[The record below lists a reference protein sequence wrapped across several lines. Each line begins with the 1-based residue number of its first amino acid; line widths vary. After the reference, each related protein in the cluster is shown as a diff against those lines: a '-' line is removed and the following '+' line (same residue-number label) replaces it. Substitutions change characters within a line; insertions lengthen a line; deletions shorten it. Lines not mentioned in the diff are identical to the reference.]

1 MTNLVNAANKN
12 IAALGLDDAKNK
24 LDGLLTQL
32 QTAYVSYNAIQDQI
46 PVLQAQVTG
55 DNN

>member
-1 MTNLVNAANKN
+1 LTNLVNAANKN